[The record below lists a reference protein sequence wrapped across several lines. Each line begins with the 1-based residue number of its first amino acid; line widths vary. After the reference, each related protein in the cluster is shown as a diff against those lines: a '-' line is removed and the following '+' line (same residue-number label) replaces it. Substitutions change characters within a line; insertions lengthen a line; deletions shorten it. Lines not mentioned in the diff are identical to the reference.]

1 MTPPGDDPFAQSRK
15 YKVGGHLGV
24 GQGHRKFYLN
34 QFDRIRFVLTWK
46 IIVELVSCEGN
57 LPWHGQFSR
66 LVSLVLPPRIG
77 CVSLIAGHL
86 SYIELA
92 QPVFHIGYL
101 NVVLK
106 VLKCICYR
114 CSKLLVDEVCVC
126 FPNWEK
132 FETLNFLHE
141 MFQSFSKCI
150 AWPHYCR
157 CFEPW
162 TAQIFWQKKIH
173 WILKSLQRKK
183 TMARFS
189 RFHRPQ

>member
-1 MTPPGDDPFAQSRK
+1 M
-15 YKVGGHLGV
+15 
-24 GQGHRKFYLN
+24 
-34 QFDRIRFVLTWK
+34 
-46 IIVELVSCEGN
+46 ELVSCEGN

-66 LVSLVLPPRIG
+66 LVFLVLPPRIG
-77 CVSLIAGHL
+77 RVSLIAGHL

-126 FPNWEK
+126 FPNREK
-132 FETLNFLHE
+132 FETLNFFDE
-141 MFQSFSKCI
+141 MFQSVSRCI

-162 TAQIFWQKKIH
+162 TTQIFWQKNPLDIE
-173 WILKSLQRKK
+173 KSAKK
-183 TMARFS
+183 KDNGEVFTFPPS
-189 RFHRPQ
+189 RIIGVCLIANDLFEKKSSW